1 MMVSMAHLIE
11 ILAEIGGVAS
21 TSHLARLGISATAV
35 DNAVARGTILRLRRG
50 WVALPDAPSHV
61 AAAIRVGGRLGCLS
75 ALAFENVWCLRDSRL
90 HIRVPARAQ
99 NLSSPHDR
107 RVPLGRPERF
117 GIALHRSHRA
127 DLPEP
132 EGPVDPFP
140 WALLHAITCQPRDDA
155 VVTLDSAL
163 HSGRISRTE
172 LEFLTAHLPA
182 KYRALLDL
190 TDPGAASGLETK
202 ARLGL
207 HRYNIPYRS
216 QVQIPG
222 AGRVDILIG
231 DRLVLEV
238 DGREWHSGAAAY
250 GRDRARDLALI
261 ECGCLVLRLSYDQV
275 MGEWPRVIAVIRRLV
290 GRQEHRW
297 SPRHVKEGLAVRL

>member
-1 MMVSMAHLIE
+1 MSSMAHVSQVLDR
-11 ILAEIGGVAS
+11 LGGVAS
-21 TSHLARLGISATAV
+21 VQALADHGLASSSINHAV
-35 DNAVARGTILRLRRG
+35 KRGQIIRVRQG
-50 WVALPDAPSHV
+50 WVATV
-61 AAAIRVGGRLGCLS
+61 AAPPDVVQAVRVGGRLSCLS
-75 ALAFENVWCLRDSRL
+75 VLAPAKIWCIRDARS
-90 HIRVPARAQ
+90 HIRVAATVTR
-99 NLSSPHDR
+99 LSSPHDR

>member
-1 MMVSMAHLIE
+1 MSHVIE
-11 ILAEIGGVAS
+11 QLHRAGGVAS
-21 TSHLARLGISATAV
+21 TSALVALGARLTAIN
-35 DNAVARGTILRLRRG
+35 DAVERGSVLRLRRG
-50 WVALPDAPSHV
+50 WVALPDGPPDVIQAV
-61 AAAIRVGGRLGCLS
+61 RVGGRLSCLS
-75 ALAFENVWCLRDSRL
+75 VLRRERVWCATDSRL
-90 HIRVPARAQ
+90 HVRVAPAAH

-107 RVPLGRPERF
+107 RIPLGRPERF

-132 EGPVDPFP
+132 EGPVDSFA

-163 HSGRISRTE
+163 HSGRVSRTG
-172 LEFLTAHLPA
+172 LEFLTVRLPA
-182 KYRALLDL
+182 KYRALLEL

-207 HRYNIPYRS
+207 NRYNIPYRS

-250 GRDRARDLALI
+250 ARDRSRDLALI
-261 ECGCLVLRLSYDQV
+261 ECGCLALRLSYDQV

-290 GRQEHRW
+290 ARQEHRW

>member
-1 MMVSMAHLIE
+1 M
-11 ILAEIGGVAS
+11 
-21 TSHLARLGISATAV
+21 
-35 DNAVARGTILRLRRG
+35 LRRE
-50 WVALPDAPSHV
+50 
-61 AAAIRVGGRLGCLS
+61 R
-75 ALAFENVWCLRDSRL
+75 VWCLNDSRL
-90 HIRVPARAQ
+90 HVRVDPSAH

-140 WALLHAITCQPRDDA
+140 WAL
-155 VVTLDSAL
+155 L